1 LEKQDWYFVAG
12 VLMWLMDK
20 IVHYLER
27 KEEKEKTNKNKTN
40 KRKRK

>member
-1 LEKQDWYFVAG
+1 MEKQDWYFVAG
-12 VLMWLMDK
+12 VLMWLIDK
-20 IVHYLER
+20 IVHCLER

>member
-1 LEKQDWYFVAG
+1 MEKQDWYFVAG
-12 VLMWLMDK
+12 VLMWLIDK